1 MVWLTLLLFLDM
13 ILLGVMIREHLPAE
27 MAVALALANP
37 MQVFRTA
44 TMMLFD
50 PQLVLLGPSAYVIL
64 DAFGRA
70 GYIAFALI
78 YPLLIGTGCAALGYF
93 MFRRSDL
100 P

>member
-1 MVWLTLLLFLDM
+1 L
-13 ILLGVMIREHLPAE
+13 ILLGVLIQEHLPAE
-27 MAVALALANP
+27 TAVAIALANP

-64 DAFGRA
+64 DHFGQT
-70 GYIAFALI
+70 GYIAYALA
-78 YPLLIGTGCAALGYF
+78 YPVFLGTLSAGVGYF
-93 MFRRSDL
+93 LFRRSDL